1 MENIETITARV
12 ADLRRQIERAAK
24 LYYEN
29 DAPEISDFEYD
40 ALFEEL
46 RQLELKYPELDD
58 PTSPT
63 HKVGG
68 RASEKFEKVTHPAK
82 MGSLSDVFS
91 EEELAAFVQKSI
103 DTLVENGVLRENI
116 VFSVEPKIDGLSVS
130 LTYERGKLTLGAT
143 RGDGTVGENVTEN
156 IRTIAGIPHELPEPL
171 DLCVRGEVYMPRH
184 VFVELNREK
193 EDAGEKTFANPR
205 NAAAGSLRR
214 LDASECAAAK
224 LDIFVFNYQTGALYL
239 TRDGSNNHAPETHAE
254 TIDRIAELGFHAIRI
269 QKLTRTPEETVEAVR
284 EIGELRN
291 SLPYDIDG
299 AVVKINVLSQRG
311 ILGENPS
318 TPKWAAAFKYPPER
332 KETKL
337 LSIEVNVGRTGVLTP
352 LATLEPVSLA
362 GTTVSRATLHNI
374 DIIRARDI
382 RIGDTVIVQKAG
394 DIIPEILA
402 SVPGKRDGSE
412 EIFNFPETCPSCG
425 ERLFRDCADD
435 GEDET
440 ADEGILRCENPACP
454 AQLERRIIHF
464 ATRGAMNIDG
474 LGPSLVRLLIE
485 ENLIRDAADL
495 YTLDVEKVA
504 ELPRMGKKSAEN
516 LKNALETSKTR
527 GPAKLLWALGIRH
540 TGEAASEA
548 IVSTFRSIDALFD
561 ATPEQLAEI
570 PDIGGVTSE
579 TVAAYFRQPETRVL
593 IDKLKEAGVAT
604 SLPENDASAGEKS
617 EKFAG
622 MTFVLTGTLTTMTRA
637 EATDLIKRHGGK
649 ASGSVSKK
657 TTYVVA
663 GEAAG
668 SKLTKANELG
678 VAVISE
684 EDLLAMANGDA
695 V

>member
-1 MENIETITARV
+1 MENLESISLRI

-40 ALFEEL
+40 AMFEEL
-46 RQLELKYPELDD
+46 RQLEAKYPELDD
-58 PTSPT
+58 PSSPT

-68 RASEKFEKVTHPAK
+68 RASEKFEKVTHPVK

-91 EEELAAFVQKSI
+91 EDELSAFVQKSI
-103 DTLVENGVLRENI
+103 DTLLENGVPAEEI

-130 LTYERGKLTLGAT
+130 LTYERGVLTLGAT

-156 IRTIAGIPHELPEPL
+156 IRTIAGIPHKLPEPL
-171 DLCVRGEVYMPRH
+171 DLCVRGEVYMPRE
-184 VFVELNREK
+184 VFVELNRAK

-214 LDASECAAAK
+214 LDAAECAAAK
-224 LDIFVFNYQTGALYL
+224 LNIFVFNYQTGSLYE
-239 TRDGSNNHAPETHAE
+239 DGHAPETHAE
-254 TIDRIAELGFHAIRI
+254 TIDRFAELGFHAIRI
-269 QKLTRTPEETVEAVR
+269 QKLARTPEEVVGAVR
-284 EIGELRN
+284 EIGEMR
-291 SLPYDIDG
+291 SGLPYDIDG
-299 AVVKINVLSQRG
+299 AVVKINVLDQRG

-318 TPKWAAAFKYPPER
+318 TPKWAAAFKYPPEQ

-352 LATLEPVSLA
+352 LALLEPVQLA

-394 DIIPEILA
+394 DIIPEILS
-402 SVPGKRDGSE
+402 SVPAKRDGSE
-412 EIFNFPETCPSCG
+412 TVFRFPEHCPSCG
-425 ERLFRDCADD
+425 ETLIWDNADD
-435 GEDET
+435 EDNT
-440 ADEGILRCENPACP
+440 AEGILRCENPACP

-464 ATRGAMNIDG
+464 SSRGAMNIDG
-474 LGPSLVRLLIE
+474 LGPSLVRLLIDE
-485 ENLIRDAADL
+485 GLIHDAADL
-495 YTLDVEKVA
+495 YTLDIEKVA

-516 LKNALETSKTR
+516 LKNALESSKTR

-548 IVSTFRSIDALFD
+548 VIAKVRTIDALFD
-561 ATPEQLAEI
+561 IKPEELAEI
-570 PDIGGVTSE
+570 EDIGEVTSE
-579 TVAAYFRQPETRVL
+579 TIAAYFRLPETRTL
-593 IDKLKEAGVAT
+593 IDKLKAAGVAVA
-604 SLPENDASAGEKS
+604 LPETDGTADDKDEF
-617 EKFAG
+617 FAG
-622 MTFVLTGTLTTMTRA
+622 MTFVLTGTLTTMTRT
-637 EATDLIKRHGGK
+637 EASDLIKRHGGK

-678 VAVISE
+678 VPVISE
-684 EDLLAMANGDA
+684 QDLLNMANGSTVDGGTI
-695 V
+695 